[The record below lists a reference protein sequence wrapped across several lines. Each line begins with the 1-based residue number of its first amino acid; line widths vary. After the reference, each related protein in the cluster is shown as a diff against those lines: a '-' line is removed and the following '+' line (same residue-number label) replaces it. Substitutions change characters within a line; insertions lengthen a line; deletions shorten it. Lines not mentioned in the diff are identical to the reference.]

1 MTVFVVGWI
10 VVYNIERHTFA
21 KHGANFASFTY

>member
-10 VVYNIERHTFA
+10 VMYNIERHLFA
-21 KHGANFASFTY
+21 KHGANFASFT